1 MKIHLHCNFKI
12 SISSNLIFLFT
23 FFFILTVDGKWSEW
37 SPWSACSVT
46 CGIGLRSRVR
56 ICDSPEPS
64 HGGKDCLGDYE
75 ELEECGDEA
84 CDGKK

>member
-1 MKIHLHCNFKI
+1 M
-12 SISSNLIFLFT
+12 
-23 FFFILTVDGKWSEW
+23 FFCVLTVDGKWSEW

-46 CGIGLRSRVR
+46 CGIGIRSRVR

-64 HGGKDCLGDYE
+64 HGGKDCFGDYE

-84 CDGKK
+84 CDGKNKLYLVLRIFMDLE